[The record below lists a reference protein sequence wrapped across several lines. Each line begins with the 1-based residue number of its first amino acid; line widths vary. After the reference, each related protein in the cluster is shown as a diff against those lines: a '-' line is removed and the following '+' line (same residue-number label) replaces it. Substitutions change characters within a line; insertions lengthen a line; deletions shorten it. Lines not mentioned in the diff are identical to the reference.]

1 MSLAETMLLR
11 YRFNADSAE
20 LRGMRD
26 QVRDA
31 LQSVVNNAE
40 YLNAV
45 VLALDEACSNVIRHA
60 YSEQEEG
67 EIVVE
72 IELADQQLIFR
83 VIDFAQACDKS
94 KIKSRDLD
102 DIRPGGLGVHLISS
116 IMDEVMHQDVKTGNI
131 LQMIKTLPEGER

>member
-20 LRGMRD
+20 LRAMRD

-31 LQSVVNNAE
+31 LQAVVNDAE

-60 YSEQEEG
+60 YPEQQAG
-67 EIVVE
+67 EIVLE
-72 IELADQQLIFR
+72 IERGDEQLIFR
-83 VIDFAQACDKS
+83 VIDFAPPCDPS
-94 KIKSRDLD
+94 KIRSRDLD

-116 IMDEVMHQDVKTGNI
+116 IMDEVMHQDVKNGNI